1 MTMDG
6 TKKHYTPEVH
16 ADASAEA
23 LDEARDA
30 VIPIMDALSAL
41 RGIVTPMWDSL
52 IEADRMR
59 NALQW
64 LADKADDDARALL
77 DALDK
82 VRR

>member
-1 MTMDG
+1 MDG
-6 TKKHYTPEVH
+6 TDENATPKVY

-30 VIPIMDALSAL
+30 VIHVMDALSAL
-41 RGIVTPMWDSL
+41 RGIVTPMWDSP

-64 LADKADDDARALL
+64 LADKTDDDVRALL